1 MRLSLISIF
10 TIMIQFSVSAQD
22 SDTIKYIS
30 VEPYDFHL
38 QYLITEPALILD
50 VRMPFEYRHN
60 RIKDAINV
68 PSVKDL
74 TMAADTI
81 SRDCALFLYCTDDFR
96 SKRASEI
103 CCELGFKK
111 VYNLEGGII
120 AWRKDGF
127 PVDKKRIRKRD
138 Q

>member
-1 MRLSLISIF
+1 MRKHFFVIIYLIYCSPLF
-10 TIMIQFSVSAQD
+10 AQD
-22 SDTIKYIS
+22 ADTVKYQS

-38 QYLITEPALILD
+38 NYLISEPALILD

-68 PSVKDL
+68 PSSKDL
-74 TMAADTI
+74 RMAADTI
-81 SRDCALFLYCTDDFR
+81 SRECALFLYCTDGFR
-96 SKRASEI
+96 SRRAAEV

-120 AWRKDGF
+120 AWRKDKF
-127 PVDKKRIRKRD
+127 PVDKSRVRKKDR
-138 Q
+138 